1 MRNYFIL
8 LLIGSTFLLSCAKSA
23 LDIDVGKVKVINLTD
38 APYAVFV
45 NPAGDSMAF
54 ERYVGMLPRNAHII
68 VPLRANEAYELK
80 IGEVNTGR
88 LDKYV
93 QVYTLEKDELID
105 LSFTGLN

>member
-1 MRNYFIL
+1 MLKHFIL
-8 LLIGSTFLLSCAKSA
+8 FLLGATFLLSCAKST

-38 APYAVFV
+38 SPYAVYV
-45 NPAGDSMAF
+45 NPAGDSMAY
-54 ERYVGMLPRNAHII
+54 ERYVGMLPRNAYII
-68 VPLRANEAYELK
+68 VPLRAYEAYELK

-88 LDKYV
+88 LDKFV